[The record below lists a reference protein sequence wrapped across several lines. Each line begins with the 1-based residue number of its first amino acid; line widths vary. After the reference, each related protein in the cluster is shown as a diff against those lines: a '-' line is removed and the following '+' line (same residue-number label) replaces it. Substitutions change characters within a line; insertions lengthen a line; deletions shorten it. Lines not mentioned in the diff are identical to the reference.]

1 MVKMH
6 AVPLKKQKEKV
17 ERVLKRFELRR
28 ETKRQEFTIVRF
40 IQVGFSQDPYIEL
53 LVLSLKLLFCPLP
66 LAPS

>member
-28 ETKRQEFTIVRF
+28 ETKGQEFTIVKIYTGWIFPR
-40 IQVGFSQDPYIEL
+40 
-53 LVLSLKLLFCPLP
+53 SLY
-66 LAPS
+66 